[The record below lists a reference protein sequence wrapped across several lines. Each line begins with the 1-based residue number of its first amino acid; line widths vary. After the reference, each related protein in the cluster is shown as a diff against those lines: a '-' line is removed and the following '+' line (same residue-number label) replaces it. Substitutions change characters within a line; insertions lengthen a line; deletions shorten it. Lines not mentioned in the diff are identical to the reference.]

1 MKGEVIDMKLNKRVA
16 SVLATSIVFTG
27 QLSCLYAKTYSP
39 VNYAVL
45 ALASAEVNITTP
57 GGIEVVDKVA
67 PQFNGAWTEEK
78 DGKTYLMISLNDP
91 SGVNYVQV
99 GGKYAT
105 LVSGDA
111 VSGTYRCEM
120 TSSGTY
126 TISFQDRKG
135 NFGSTAYKVT
145 VKDTASPTVEV
156 WQTTRN
162 SKYYLMIRASDN
174 VKIAKVTVDG
184 TRITFDETG
193 DTREY
198 EVTKAGEYTVVV
210 TDDAGNEM
218 TKKYKVSINANKP
231 TLKVTKEY
239 KDKKWYLIIEGEPTN
254 SNKLS
259 TLTVNNTNVNIASKG
274 DEVTYEVSKSG
285 TYKVV
290 LKDDLNMESTESIYV
305 DVNEIVDK
313 EKPTLV
319 LSQNKTANGTVIVI
333 TAKDNDQIAELT
345 VNGKVA
351 NIATG
356 GGTVNYPV
364 TQTGNYIVI
373 VKDRVG
379 NKEEK
384 SIYISIDNKVQQVV
398 KFRLNDKNWTKD
410 GVMQSPM
417 DTPPAVIGQRT
428 YLPLRQTAYA
438 LGINENQITWD
449 SKNKEATIIDG
460 SDVIKV
466 KLNSNMMTV
475 GSQTIVMDGTAV
487 SQNNRILLPISQIAK
502 AFKAKGVTV
511 DWNNNLKEATITRKN

>member
-1 MKGEVIDMKLNKRVA
+1 MKLNKRVA

-27 QLSCLYAKTYSP
+27 QLSCLYARTYSP
-39 VNYAVL
+39 ANYTVL
-45 ALASAEVNITTP
+45 ALASAEVNSTTP
-57 GGIEVVDKVA
+57 GAIEVVDKVA

-78 DGKTYLMISLNDP
+78 DGKTYLMISLYDP
-91 SGVNYVQV
+91 SGVSYVKV
-99 GGKYAT
+99 GSKYAT

-111 VSGTYRCEM
+111 ISGTYKCEM

-126 TISFQDRKG
+126 TISFQDKLG
-135 NFGSTAYKVT
+135 NYGSTSYKVT
-145 VKDTASPTVEV
+145 VKDKTSPTLEV
-156 WQTTRN
+156 WQTTKN
-162 SKYYLMIRASDN
+162 SKYYLVIRASDDG
-174 VKIAKVTVDG
+174 KITKVTVNG
-184 TRITFDETG
+184 TRISFNENG

-210 TDDAGNEM
+210 TDDAGNET

-231 TLKVTKEY
+231 ILKVTKEY
-239 KDKKWYLIIEGEPTN
+239 KDKKWYLIINGEPTN
-254 SNKLS
+254 SNRLS
-259 TLTVNNTNVNIASKG
+259 TLTVNNTNVTIASKG
-274 DEVTYEVSKSG
+274 GEVTYEVSKSG

-305 DVNEIVDK
+305 DVNEIIDK

-319 LSQNKTANGTVIVI
+319 LSQSKTASGVVIII

-345 VNGKVA
+345 VNGKVVS
-351 NIATG
+351 IAAG

-364 TQTGNYIVI
+364 TQTGNYLVV
-373 VKDRVG
+373 VKDRAG

-384 SIYISIDNKVQQVV
+384 SIYIAIDNKVKQVV
-398 KFRLNDKNWTKD
+398 KFKLNNRNWTKD
-410 GVMQSPM
+410 GIIQSPM

-449 SKNKEATIIDG
+449 SKNKVAIIIDG

-466 KLNSNMMTV
+466 KLNSNHMTI
-475 GSQTIVMDGTAV
+475 GSETIVMDGTAV
-487 SQNNRILLPISQIAK
+487 SQNNRILLPVSQIAK
-502 AFKAKGVTV
+502 AFKSKGVTV
-511 DWNNNLKEATITRKN
+511 DWDNNKKEATITRTN